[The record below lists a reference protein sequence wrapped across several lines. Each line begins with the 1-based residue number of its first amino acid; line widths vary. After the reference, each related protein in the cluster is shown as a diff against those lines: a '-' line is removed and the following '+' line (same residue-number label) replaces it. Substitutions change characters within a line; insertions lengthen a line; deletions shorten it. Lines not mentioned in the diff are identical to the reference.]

1 MSQNE
6 NQSPVIVWFRQD
18 LRLTDNPALSHAVA
32 AAQSGAGVIFLYIF
46 DEVSEGVRAMG
57 AAQKWWLNHSLT
69 SLRTDIEALGG
80 KLVLRSGPAAEI
92 IDGLMAETSASLIC
106 WNRRY
111 GEGEQNAD
119 RKIKAKY
126 GDTAKSFSGLLMHE
140 PSQLR
145 TGGGLPYK
153 VYTPFWKKFS
163 SGPAPRAPL
172 PRIDAANC
180 FSGDLPSEDLPSW
193 QLLPSNPDWAGEI
206 SANWQPGE
214 AGAAI
219 QLAKFTQENINSYGT
234 SRDLPG
240 PDRTSR
246 LSPHL
251 RFGEV
256 SPYQLWHA
264 SYPSSGANLDK
275 SNQDSRETW
284 RKELVWREFSYH
296 LLQEWPHLDS
306 QNFNPKFDPFP
317 WQGQQDVLRAWQKGQ
332 TGYPIVDAGM
342 RQLWRTGWM
351 HNRVRMIVGSFLV
364 KHLLIDWREGEKW
377 FWDTLVDGDPAANPA
392 QWQWVAGTGADAAP
406 YFRIFNPILQAQKF
420 DPHGAYIHKY
430 VPELAQLP
438 AKYLSAPWDAPRH
451 ELARAGVR
459 LGETYPHPIVD
470 HQQARTRALDALQS
484 LNTAAETV

>member
-1 MSQNE
+1 
-6 NQSPVIVWFRQD
+6 
-18 LRLTDNPALSHAVA
+18 
-32 AAQSGAGVIFLYIF
+32 
-46 DEVSEGVRAMG
+46 MG
-57 AAQKWWLNHSLT
+57 AAQKWWLHHSLS

-92 IDGLMAETSASLIC
+92 IDGLKAETSASLIC

-111 GEGEQNAD
+111 GEGEQNVD

-126 GDTAKSFSGLLMHE
+126 GDATMSFSGLLMHE

-145 TGGGLPYK
+145 TGGGMPYK

-172 PRIDAANC
+172 PRIDAADC
-180 FSGDLPSEDLPSW
+180 FSGDPPSEDLASW

-206 SANWQPGE
+206 SENWQPGE

-264 SYPSSGANLDK
+264 SYPSPGANLDK
-275 SNQDSRETW
+275 PNQDSRETW

-317 WQGQQDVLRAWQKGQ
+317 WSDQPEVLRAWQQGQ

-364 KHLLIDWREGEKW
+364 KHLLIDWREGERW

-420 DPHGAYIHKY
+420 DPDGSYIHRY

-438 AKYLSAPWDAPRH
+438 AKYLSAPWDAPKH
-451 ELARAGVR
+451 ELAKAGVR
-459 LGETYPHPIVD
+459 LGETYPRPIVD